1 MQLLNI
7 SIKQCLKNPNDFEA
21 VAYYST
27 SAKVIVYIRCMTRQE
42 GFYEIDKL
50 TEKRISG
57 IYNDFDWCV
66 YERLEQKIKN
76 KKQGV

>member
-7 SIKQCLKNPNDFEA
+7 SIRQCPENPNDFKA
-21 VAYYST
+21 IAYYEGET
-27 SAKVIVYIRCMTRQE
+27 KVIAYIRCMLEKE
-42 GFYEIDKL
+42 GYYEIDKE

-66 YERLEQKIKN
+66 YETLDRKIK
-76 KKQGV
+76 K